1 MLNSQA
7 RVFPTMLFF
16 PALVW
21 LGSYCWPYEHS
32 CKILYK
38 KKVLLLLTYRAMF
51 AKHTTIVVE
60 YIPMIVS
67 CVPHQCWWLNWNP
80 PTRNEHH
87 RWSINESNPKEKMI
101 QSTIVDHQSTIH
113 QSCMTSP
120 QTLFM
125 RSYDP
130 VCINIS
136 VMSPLYI

>member
-38 KKVLLLLTYRAMF
+38 KKYYCCLHIGPCLQSIQPLL
-51 AKHTTIVVE
+51 
-60 YIPMIVS
+60 
-67 CVPHQCWWLNWNP
+67 
-80 PTRNEHH
+80 
-87 RWSINESNPKEKMI
+87 WSIYPWLLVVCFINVDDWIENHQPEMNKSNPKEKMI